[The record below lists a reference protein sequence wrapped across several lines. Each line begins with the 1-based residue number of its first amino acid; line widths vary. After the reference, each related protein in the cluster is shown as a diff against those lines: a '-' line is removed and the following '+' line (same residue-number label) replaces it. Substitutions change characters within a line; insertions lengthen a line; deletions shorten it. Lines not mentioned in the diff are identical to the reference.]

1 MGFVL
6 SVFYF
11 VVYYL
16 TPATVFGP
24 LAAYRIELILAG
36 LILIVSLPVLPKSF
50 ILKTPQ
56 SLALIGLAF
65 AVFLSILIEVR
76 WPGGAVHAFLGFI
89 PNAFAYYLVCLHCN
103 SKRKLQVLVVM
114 LLFVC
119 FFVIGHGY
127 VGLLRGV
134 SEETVPQGGAVG
146 AQLESGPT
154 DNSYLLRQ
162 LTSNQEWI
170 YRLKGLGEI
179 DDPNDFA
186 QLIVCVVPLTFIFW
200 RQRRTLEN
208 IAFVILPVC
217 VLLYGLYLTH
227 SRGGLLALLAIA
239 VVAVR
244 PRIGTI
250 PSVLLAGGLFA
261 GAMAVNFTGGRD
273 ISAGSGSDRTAL
285 WGASLQLLKA
295 HPFFGVGFGGLP
307 SYLGLTAHNSV
318 AVCAAELGSV
328 GLYFWSLFLLPTM
341 RAALEIA
348 SPTAVSEGEPIVAEE
363 KLYYAAW
370 KIEPVDKAEIN
381 SLGRLVLL
389 ALTGFLTAGWFLSR
403 AFVVTLFLLGGMAE
417 VVYEMALQRGM
428 IAPRLRLKRAL
439 PYAGILA
446 IALILLMY
454 VMLRTLNLVR

>member
-36 LILIVSLPVLPKSF
+36 LIVIVSLPVLPKSF

-56 SLALIGLAF
+56 SLALIGLAI

-76 WPGGAVHAFLGFI
+76 WPGGAVHGFLGFI

-127 VGLLRGV
+127 VGMLRGV

-227 SRGGLLALLAIA
+227 SRGGLLALLAMS
-239 VVAVR
+239 VVAAR
-244 PRIGTI
+244 RRIGSI
-250 PSVLLAGGLFA
+250 LSLLLAAGLFA
-261 GAMAVNFTGGRD
+261 GAMAVNFTGGRE
-273 ISAGSGSDRTAL
+273 ISAPVMKRKTS
-285 WGASLQLLKA
+285 
-295 HPFFGVGFGGLP
+295 VP
-307 SYLGLTAHNSV
+307 SCALTA
-318 AVCAAELGSV
+318 
-328 GLYFWSLFLLPTM
+328 
-341 RAALEIA
+341 
-348 SPTAVSEGEPIVAEE
+348 
-363 KLYYAAW
+363 
-370 KIEPVDKAEIN
+370 
-381 SLGRLVLL
+381 
-389 ALTGFLTAGWFLSR
+389 
-403 AFVVTLFLLGGMAE
+403 
-417 VVYEMALQRGM
+417 
-428 IAPRLRLKRAL
+428 
-439 PYAGILA
+439 
-446 IALILLMY
+446 
-454 VMLRTLNLVR
+454 

>member
-1 MGFVL
+1 
-6 SVFYF
+6 
-11 VVYYL
+11 
-16 TPATVFGP
+16 
-24 LAAYRIELILAG
+24 
-36 LILIVSLPVLPKSF
+36 
-50 ILKTPQ
+50 
-56 SLALIGLAF
+56 
-65 AVFLSILIEVR
+65 
-76 WPGGAVHAFLGFI
+76 
-89 PNAFAYYLVCLHCN
+89 
-103 SKRKLQVLVVM
+103 
-114 LLFVC
+114 
-119 FFVIGHGY
+119 
-127 VGLLRGV
+127 
-134 SEETVPQGGAVG
+134 
-146 AQLESGPT
+146 
-154 DNSYLLRQ
+154 
-162 LTSNQEWI
+162 
-170 YRLKGLGEI
+170 
-179 DDPNDFA
+179 
-186 QLIVCVVPLTFIFW
+186 
-200 RQRRTLEN
+200 
-208 IAFVILPVC
+208 
-217 VLLYGLYLTH
+217 
-227 SRGGLLALLAIA
+227 
-239 VVAVR
+239 
-244 PRIGTI
+244 
-250 PSVLLAGGLFA
+250 VLLAGGLFA

>member
-6 SVFYF
+6 SIFYF

-24 LAAYRIELILAG
+24 LAAYRIELILAA
-36 LILIVSLPVLPKSF
+36 LLLIVSLPVLPRSL

-56 SLALIGLAF
+56 SLALIGLAG
-65 AVFLSILIEVR
+65 AVFLSILIAVR
-76 WPGGAVHAFLGFI
+76 WPGGAVHGLLEFI
-89 PNAFAYYLVCLHCN
+89 PNAFAYYLVGLHFN
-103 SKRKLQVLVVM
+103 TKRKLQTLVLL

-119 FFVIGHGY
+119 FFVIAHGSID
-127 VGLLRGV
+127 LLRGI
-134 SEETVPQGGAVG
+134 P
-146 AQLESGPT
+146 ESATLQAG
-154 DNSYLLRQ
+154 DAGHSYLMAM
-162 LTSNQEWI
+162 TGGTGEWL

-179 DDPNDFA
+179 GDPNDFA

-200 RQRRTLEN
+200 GRKKMLQN
-208 IAFVILPVC
+208 IAFVALPVC
-217 VLLYGLYLTH
+217 ILSYGLFLTH

-250 PSVLLAGGLFA
+250 PSVLLAGGLFV
-261 GAMAVNFTGGRD
+261 GAMAMHFTGGRD
-273 ISAGSGSDRTAL
+273 ISAGSGADRTEL
-285 WGASLQLLKA
+285 WGESLQVLKS
-295 HPFFGVGFGGLP
+295 HPFFGVGFGNLAG
-307 SYLGLTAHNSV
+307 YLGLTAHNSV
-318 AVCAAELGSV
+318 AVCAAELGMF

-348 SPTAVSEGEPIVAEE
+348 SPAAVSEGEPIVAE
-363 KLYYAAW
+363 KGLYHQAAR
-370 KIEPVDKAEIN
+370 KIEAVDKAEIN

-389 ALTGFLTAGWFLSR
+389 SLTGFLTAGWFLSR

-428 IAPRLRLKRAL
+428 IAPRLRLARAL

-446 IALILLMY
+446 IALVLLMY